1 MRSILILADL
11 LIFEVAVSSLIN
23 ISFDFIPP
31 FFVYT
36 EKTYKIDPHDLD
48 LGRLNSITTLSI

>member
-11 LIFEVAVSSLIN
+11 LIFEVAVSSVIN
-23 ISFDFIPP
+23 IPFNFIPP

-36 EKTYKIDPHDLD
+36 EKTYKIDLHDLD
-48 LGRLNSITTLSI
+48 LGRLNSINSLSI